1 MEIPLPIED
10 LTKERLKEIM
20 ESTQTAV
27 TFHVDRVSLGQ
38 LVNPD
43 GTPEPC
49 FHIIMEQGHN
59 RAMLNIVVKNKETH

>member
-1 MEIPLPIED
+1 LETLLPIED
-10 LTKERLKEIM
+10 LTKKRLKEIM
-20 ESTQTAV
+20 ESTQTSV
-27 TFHVDRVSLGQ
+27 TFHVDHVSLGQ

-59 RAMLNIVVKNKETH
+59 RAMLNIVVKGKSKH